1 MEYGARPFRVGIR
14 ILAVAAVAC
23 LSAARPVSA
32 AAIDFSGNFVEDDDV
47 FVATFSLSTDSLVT
61 LTTQGYALG
70 GFDPLLSVFDASGD
84 PLSLNDDEVTCTAVS
99 PGDTGFCL
107 DAHLVLHLVGG
118 SYWFAVTQSPNSPLG
133 ALADG
138 FALEG
143 SGNFTGGPFVDAF
156 GNQRTGVW
164 AVRVDGVDPDPVPTP
179 VPEPTTIGLM
189 TTGLV
194 ALHLRRRRTVPHSE
208 TSQR

>member
-1 MEYGARPFRVGIR
+1 MLYGARPFRAGIGM
-14 ILAVAAVAC
+14 LAVAAAAC
-23 LSAARPVSA
+23 LCTARPVSA
-32 AAIDFSGNFVEDDDV
+32 AAIDFSGHFVEDDDV
-47 FVATFSLSTDSLVT
+47 FVAMFSLSTDGLVT

-84 PLSLNDDEVTCTAVS
+84 PLSLNDDDLTCAAVS

-107 DAHLVLHLVGG
+107 DAHLVLHLVSG

-143 SGNFTGGPFVDAF
+143 SGNFTGGPFLDAF
-156 GNQRTGVW
+156 GNQRTSVW
-164 AVRVDGVDPDPVPTP
+164 AARVDGVDPVPSP
-179 VPEPTTIGLM
+179 IPEPTTIGLVA
-189 TTGLV
+189 TGLI
-194 ALHLRRRRTVPHSE
+194 LHLRRRRTAPHSE